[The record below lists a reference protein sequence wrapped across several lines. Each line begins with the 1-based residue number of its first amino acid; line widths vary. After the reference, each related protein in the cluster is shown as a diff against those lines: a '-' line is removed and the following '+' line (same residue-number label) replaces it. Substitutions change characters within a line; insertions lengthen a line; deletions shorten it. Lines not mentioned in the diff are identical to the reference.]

1 MEHLSKFIITVSEHL
16 LYLKQEN
23 NLNVVFS
30 QKILHESRN
39 YDRLL

>member
-1 MEHLSKFIITVSEHL
+1 MEHLSEFIITVSEHL

-39 YDRLL
+39 DDRLL